1 MSDKDIQSLM
11 FNTACVGADD
21 GFDSM
26 KLMVFYQGK
35 TGQIR
40 IPSFIAPGKP
50 SRASLDGSAVD
61 LWGYSTF
68 DEDGNDRFYSVGE
81 EQENIIK
88 TAQDA
93 FVTSP
98 AARVLLHHSIRLIL
112 NQVNYNGDDPVVCYT
127 GLPVEKYYAGT
138 ARNDRF
144 ISKKLA
150 NVDTSKS
157 PNNAVTPLD
166 SSLGPMPNIQ
176 FINCQPEAVSAWYSY
191 TVGVNDS
198 LSLEPDHSKADKKI
212 VVVDWG
218 GRTIDI
224 IPMHRGQPD
233 LAAKATLTD
242 KGAIYL
248 TDILRQVLFETR
260 DDIPMLDR
268 LDHSVFRAALITG
281 KINVF
286 AHQFDI
292 LAEREVALERYRSAI
307 SPLIFSILE
316 NLTQYTHVLF
326 VGGPVEM
333 ILSDDHTLWAPKLM
347 TRIVPSEEGLDP
359 AMMNAE
365 GLALNAIAAAN
376 ALANK
381 KMASLKADR
390 KAS

>member
-1 MSDKDIQSLM
+1 MSDKDIESLM

-26 KLMVFYQGK
+26 KLKVFYQGN
-35 TGQIR
+35 TAELR

-50 SRASLDGSAVD
+50 TRASLDGSAVD

-68 DEDGNDRFYSVGE
+68 DEDGNERFYSVGE

-112 NQVNYNGDDPVVCYT
+112 NKVGYDGEDPVVCYT
-127 GLPVEKYYAGT
+127 GLPVEKYYAGSS
-138 ARNDRF
+138 RNDRF
-144 ISKKLA
+144 ISKKL
-150 NVDTSKS
+150 NNIDTAKS
-157 PNNAVTPLD
+157 PNTIVTPLD
-166 SSLGPMPNIQ
+166 GSLGPMPNIQ

-191 TVGVNDS
+191 TVNVNDDLT
-198 LSLEPDHSKADKKI
+198 LSPDHAKSDNKI

-233 LAAKATLTD
+233 LASKATLTD

-248 TDILRQVLFETR
+248 TEILRQVLLENR

-268 LDHSVFRAALITG
+268 LDHSAFRSALISG

-286 AHQFDI
+286 AHQFNI
-292 LAEREVALERYRSAI
+292 TVEREVALERYRSAI

-326 VGGPVEM
+326 VGGPVDM

-347 TRIVPSEEGLDP
+347 TRIVPADEGLDP
-359 AMMNAE
+359 AMMNAG

-376 ALANK
+376 AFAHK
-381 KMASLKADR
+381 KIAAVKEDR